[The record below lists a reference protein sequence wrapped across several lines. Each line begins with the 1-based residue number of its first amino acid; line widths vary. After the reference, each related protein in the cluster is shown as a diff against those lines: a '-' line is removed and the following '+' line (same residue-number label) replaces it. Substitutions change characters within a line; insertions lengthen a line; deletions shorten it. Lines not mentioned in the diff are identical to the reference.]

1 MKPSRQR
8 VVIVSPTYNEKG
20 NIKRLCEVLLGDI
33 FPKVGANYDPHILIV
48 DDSSPDGTGEEV
60 KRLSKQ
66 YPNLHLLTNPKKL
79 GLGNAYTKGLGYAIH
94 ELKADIVFQFDAD
107 FQHDPTRI
115 PPMLKKLEEGYD
127 IVLGARYIP
136 GGSIPDTWGFHRK
149 FLSVVGNLIIRIVI
163 TYFSIHD
170 WTTGYR
176 AIRRQVIEDI
186 LPEMNQD
193 TFMGYTF
200 QIGLLHKAV
209 RRGYK
214 VAEVPI
220 HFVDRTYGKSKLG
233 AEYIKNTLLYIFRV
247 RIKEIT
253 SSRVFK
259 FALVGG
265 VGTLVQLVC
274 LQLLRRFLPYTLANL
289 GAIEV
294 AIVSNF
300 TWNNLWTFAD
310 RTLSWKR
317 VPGKFLQF
325 NLASAGSIII
335 QAITA
340 LFCERI
346 VGLYTLFV
354 VGRYQIDT
362 GLVFALV
369 GIGLGLIWNY
379 TAYNRI
385 VWKKT

>member
-1 MKPSRQR
+1 MKHDRQR

-20 NIKRLCEVLLGDI
+20 NIRRLCEVLLGTI
-33 FPKVGANYDPHILIV
+33 FPKVGAEYDPHILIV

-60 KRLSKQ
+60 LRLAKD
-66 YPNLHLLTNPKKL
+66 YPNLHLLTNKKKL
-79 GLGNAYTKGLGYAIH
+79 GLGNAYSKGLSYAIDTLH
-94 ELKADIVFQFDAD
+94 ADIVFQFDAD

-115 PPMLKKLEEGYD
+115 PPMLKKLAEGYD

-136 GGSIPDTWGFHRK
+136 GGSIPDTWGLYRK
-149 FLSVVGNLIIRIVI
+149 FLSVVGNFVIRVVI

-176 AIRRQVIEDI
+176 AIRKQVIEDI
-186 LPEMNQD
+186 LPEMNRD

-214 VAEVPI
+214 VAEIPI

-233 AEYIKNTLLYIFRV
+233 AEYIKNTLVYIFKV
-247 RIKEIT
+247 RIQEIL

-259 FALVGG
+259 FAVVGG
-265 VGTLVQLVC
+265 IGTIVQLVF

-289 GAIEV
+289 LAIEI
-294 AIVSNF
+294 AIISNF
-300 TWNNLWTFAD
+300 SWNNIWTFAD
-310 RTLSWKR
+310 RALAWSKI
-317 VPGKFLQF
+317 PSKFIQF
-325 NLASAGSIII
+325 NVASAGSVVI
-335 QAITA
+335 QIITA
-340 LFCERI
+340 LFCEKI
-346 VGLYTLFV
+346 VGLHHLFS
-354 VGRYQIDT
+354 VGSYSIDT
-362 GLVFALV
+362 GFVFALV
-369 GIGLGLIWNY
+369 GIGLGLLWNY

-385 VWKKT
+385 VWKNK